1 MSLVRLC
8 CACAR
13 RARALTPAAPPSP
26 QIIPLFAMN
35 AKKAAAVAETHAARA
50 FELRDGKKSGPSAAD
65 MTAIAAAKAAAE
77 EAAAKAAAEA
87 AAIAA
92 AAAAAAAAASSS
104 SEYIDEEEEES
115 EGSFTSSYEDEEE
128 EEESEEDSYVR
139 AMLCLVFA

>member
-92 AAAAAAAAASSS
+92 AAAAAAASSS